1 MSKIKKKRL
10 GFVLDMTPLVD
21 ITFLLLTFFMFTA
34 KFKSDAENQ
43 QKFEIK
49 RPQTQ
54 SDTAKIPEKDL
65 VMIKIAVDTV
75 AKDTA
80 FYLSMVAEQDVAEL
94 RSRMKEGG
102 FPEVDEKSTVY
113 KIKDTVWLG
122 KAIFYCRDANRNAVF
137 AIDAD
142 RRLKYRWVEQAMNE
156 LRKKKA
162 TTFNFVTEKKSG
174 GL

>member
-1 MSKIKKKRL
+1 
-10 GFVLDMTPLVD
+10 
-21 ITFLLLTFFMFTA
+21 
-34 KFKSDAENQ
+34 
-43 QKFEIK
+43 
-49 RPQTQ
+49 
-54 SDTAKIPEKDL
+54 
-65 VMIKIAVDTV
+65 
-75 AKDTA
+75 
-80 FYLSMVAEQDVAEL
+80 LS
-94 RSRMKEGG
+94 
-102 FPEVDEKSTVY
+102 

-162 TTFNFVTEKKSG
+162 TTFNFVTEKKNG